1 MREKC
6 HLKIFFNINA
16 YEAGFCGT
24 GNKHT
29 CFLIKKKKSP
39 NRTQDGSGIKFSTQ
53 INYNCFL
60 LLSVNGINVP

>member
-1 MREKC
+1 MKQV
-6 HLKIFFNINA
+6 
-16 YEAGFCGT
+16 CGT

-29 CFLIKKKKSP
+29 YFLIKKKKSS

>member
-29 CFLIKKKKSP
+29 YFLIKKKSP
-39 NRTQDGSGIKFSTQ
+39 Q
-53 INYNCFL
+53 IEPRMA
-60 LLSVNGINVP
+60 VE